1 MIGQPPP
8 PARRRRASRLHPMR
22 LFFLTV
28 FCLLLSGTAGAA
40 AYFFPVVVAGVGQTG
55 QTVVVPP
62 TASGAGNAT
71 PAPTTAP
78 GKPFTVLLLGSDD
91 DLKFDPT
98 QTNRSNA
105 TVLTQSMILV
115 RVDPVGKHVVMESI
129 PRDLW
134 VPLAS
139 RCWVGYSAKIDAAYA
154 CGGPSAAIATVQNNF
169 HVHIDEY
176 AWIGLKGLI
185 KLIDLFGGVD
195 INVMNPVLD
204 DQYPNDIDTKFLY
217 GYQRVAVLP
226 GPQHL
231 DGAHALQYVRS
242 RHNDVNGDFG
252 RSARQQQVL
261 IALKAKASTLNAADL
276 PEVVNALT
284 GEFKTSMSLDRVRS
298 LLSLANAFD
307 PSNVQQVIL
316 YVPTYTS
323 YGQISGQ
330 SVLLP
335 HWTQI
340 LAATRVNFP

>member
-1 MIGQPPP
+1 MIAQPPP

-22 LFFLTV
+22 LILLTA

-62 TASGAGNAT
+62 TASGGTKAT
-71 PAPTTAP
+71 NAPTAAP

-98 QTNRSNA
+98 ETVRSNA
-105 TVLTQSMILV
+105 QVLTQSMILV
-115 RVDPVGKHVVMESI
+115 RVDPASKHVVMESI

-134 VPLAS
+134 VHLS
-139 RCWVGYSAKIDAAYA
+139 TGGSAKIDAAYA
-154 CGGPSAAIATVQNNF
+154 YGGASAAIATVQNNF

-195 INVMNPVLD
+195 INVTNPVLD
-204 DQYPNDIDTKFLY
+204 DQYPNDIDSKYLY

-276 PEVVNALT
+276 PEVVNALS
-284 GEFKTSMSLDRVRS
+284 GEFKTSMSLERVRS

-323 YGQISGQ
+323 YGTISGQ
-330 SVLLP
+330 SVLIP
-335 HWTQI
+335 HWSEI
-340 LAATRVNFP
+340 LNATRVNFP

>member
-1 MIGQPPP
+1 
-8 PARRRRASRLHPMR
+8 LHPGR
-22 LFFLTV
+22 VIVLTLL
-28 FCLLLSGTAGAA
+28 CLALSGTAGAA

-62 TASGAGNAT
+62 SGSASDKASS
-71 PAPTTAP
+71 APTAAP
-78 GKPFTVLLLGSDD
+78 GQPFTVLLLGSDD
-91 DLKFDPT
+91 DQKFDPHH
-98 QTNRSNA
+98 
-105 TVLTQSMILV
+105 VLTQSMILV
-115 RVDPVGKHVVMESI
+115 RVNPQTKHVVMESI

-134 VPLAS
+134 VHLS
-139 RCWVGYSAKIDAAYA
+139 VGGSAKIDAAYSY
-154 CGGPSAAIATVQNNF
+154 GGAAAAIATVQNNF
-169 HVHIDEY
+169 HVHVDEY

-185 KLIDLFGGVD
+185 KLIDQLGGVD
-195 INVMNPVLD
+195 VNVMNPVLD
-204 DQYPNDIDTKFLY
+204 DQYPNDIDVKFLY

-231 DGAHALQYVRS
+231 DGTHALEYVRS
-242 RHNDVNGDFG
+242 RHNDINGDFG

-261 IALKAKASTLNAADL
+261 LALKAKASTLNAANL
-276 PEVVNALT
+276 PDIVSALN
-284 GEFKTSMSLDRVRS
+284 GEFKTSMGLDRVRT

-335 HWTQI
+335 HWSQI
-340 LAATRVNFP
+340 LAVTRANFP